1 MNISVP
7 DPPPS
12 EAKPPPCPACNSTA
26 MARTNESSSRM
37 AIRIL
42 ETMRQ
47 VSYSARGG
55 LHKLGPALGIEGR
68 ATDEHAVELRLG
80 EEFRDVL
87 QAHAA
92 AIYDPRLARAVRGQP
107 GADLPM
113 HQCGVLRGRVAARL
127 GGGGRGARAGEG
139 ALRSPGVVR
148 GARQQ
153 VFALSHGLGRRLE
166 RHRRREEP
174 HGAVVVTPVA
184 GSERL
189 QVGPSLGRPEVHLPV
204 GGKEQPP
211 HASSSAATPGRGLPS
226 RNSRDAPPPLETWV
240 SFDVR
245 PATAAAESP
254 PPTTLVAPRR
264 VASTIATATA
274 RVPASNGGCSNT
286 PIGPFQ
292 TTVFARSRR
301 ARESRRVVSSM
312 SNTAQSSLTLSLKTS
327 LRSAARSRLGA
338 YTAPRGRTSIL

>member
-1 MNISVP
+1 
-7 DPPPS
+7 
-12 EAKPPPCPACNSTA
+12 

-55 LHKLGPALGIEGR
+55 LHKPGPALGIEGR

-80 EEFRDVL
+80 AELRDVTPGY
-87 QAHAA
+87 AA
-92 AIYDPRLARAVRGQP
+92 ALHDPPLSRAGPGEP
-107 GADLPM
+107 GAGLPM
-113 HQCGVLRGRVAARL
+113 PPGGGPRGRPAGW
-127 GGGGRGARAGEG
+127 GGEGPRARAGEAPLG
-139 ALRSPGVVR
+139 FQVNVR
-148 GARQQ
+148 GPRQQ

-184 GSERL
+184 GPERL

-226 RNSRDAPPPLETWV
+226 RNSRDAPPPVETWV

-254 PPTTLVAPRR
+254 PPTTVVAPRR

-301 ARESRRVVSSM
+301 AR
-312 SNTAQSSLTLSLKTS
+312 
-327 LRSAARSRLGA
+327 
-338 YTAPRGRTSIL
+338 